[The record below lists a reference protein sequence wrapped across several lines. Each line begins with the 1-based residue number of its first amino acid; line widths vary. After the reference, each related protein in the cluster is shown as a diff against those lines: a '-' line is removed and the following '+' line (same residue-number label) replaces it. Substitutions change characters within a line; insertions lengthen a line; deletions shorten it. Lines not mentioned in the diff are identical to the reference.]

1 MLLEALAV
9 VDTCV
14 MHSAALLSPVK
25 SSTVLAKPTAR
36 PHNVFVGVTWYMWPR
51 SRYMGVIFN
60 GISQLGNE
68 HLAVIR
74 SSGVAVLQGF
84 GYCGSLCK
92 FILDQSFWPLYRG
105 WLL

>member
-1 MLLEALAV
+1 
-9 VDTCV
+9 
-14 MHSAALLSPVK
+14 
-25 SSTVLAKPTAR
+25 
-36 PHNVFVGVTWYMWPR
+36 
-51 SRYMGVIFN
+51 MGVIFN

-92 FILDQSFWPLYRG
+92 FNPDQSFWPLYRG
-105 WLL
+105 WLLYRGDRYEGFHCKYKNTTQRGRKQCTILYVPDI

>member
-1 MLLEALAV
+1 MAV
-9 VDTCV
+9 
-14 MHSAALLSPVK
+14 
-25 SSTVLAKPTAR
+25 
-36 PHNVFVGVTWYMWPR
+36 
-51 SRYMGVIFN
+51 MGVIFN

-68 HLAVIR
+68 HLAVIW

-92 FILDQSFWPLYRG
+92 FIPDQSFWPLYRG

>member
-1 MLLEALAV
+1 
-9 VDTCV
+9 
-14 MHSAALLSPVK
+14 
-25 SSTVLAKPTAR
+25 
-36 PHNVFVGVTWYMWPR
+36 
-51 SRYMGVIFN
+51 MGVIFN

-92 FILDQSFWPLYRG
+92 FNPDQSFWPLYRG
-105 WLL
+105 WLLYRGGRYEGFHCI